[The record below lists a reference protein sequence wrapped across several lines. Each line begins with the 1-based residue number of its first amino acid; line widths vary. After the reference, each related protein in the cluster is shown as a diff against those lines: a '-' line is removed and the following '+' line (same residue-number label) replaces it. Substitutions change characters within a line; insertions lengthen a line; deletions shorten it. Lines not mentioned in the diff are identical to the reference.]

1 MPAFLNRGSL
11 LAVQFRS
18 PVFNASIVLLRTWN
32 DGAVACGVDRVALF
46 FAFARI
52 FSYRRLILCAQL
64 FCQPTGGAVRFSR
77 RLSPGICETARFPAG
92 GPLAVVYSSC
102 FAVHTGKC
110 HFVEL
115 GIGCL
120 LFVKI
125 LLKHQSAVIPA

>member
-32 DGAVACGVDRVALF
+32 GGVVACGVDRVALF

-64 FCQPTGGAVRFSR
+64 FCQPTGGAVYFLDGCR
-77 RLSPGICETARFPAG
+77 RGYAKPPAFRRAVLS
-92 GPLAVVYSSC
+92 
-102 FAVHTGKC
+102 
-110 HFVEL
+110 
-115 GIGCL
+115 L
-120 LFVKI
+120 LFIQAALRFTPESAI
-125 LLKHQSAVIPA
+125 LLSLVSVACSSSRFC